1 MTDSRGSAP
10 VIQTSWPKG
19 AIEPDPNASG
29 STQAFTTPNSV
40 NGSPSQARHQRFV
53 LADPVAFGYLE
64 EDETTTVL
72 DRSRQLQGYQC
83 YLVEQW
89 ACSRIHPTFIV
100 TVYTG
105 DLCHTITVGVLSV
118 PANEEA
124 WSPRLKV
131 YFQALLRYHARR
143 KETPMGIL
151 MTTNLS
157 GFPSS
162 LTVILVPD
170 GDVPKHREAFFVNEN
185 LKRLGCSGRMGL
197 TISDPSN
204 ATQAKF
210 HQLYRTSENIQ
221 LKSSVIELVK
231 LCQVALMLYGQLEPE
246 YADGLLCDVTEKAI
260 MEWWVALGTDLYN
273 IEPTDGI
280 LGPTTVAALLGNLIG
295 ARNRLNAYGA
305 PISKDVFDV
314 ESTKRAIAYF
324 QNAQR
329 IHKSRRLD
337 RQTLDRLHKATARQA
352 AGEGWTVPRAVKS
365 TVAELSGKGGEM
377 VMEMVGVRSKKASIA
392 EIETIDIER
401 FSQLVKGERAK
412 WLWLGKARKRTT
424 RDIFSQSADGDDQL
438 VFQGDKQ
445 GGYSWQGQRKD
456 STIMHLKPRHKHTSL
471 YGMHPADPRTSGEGQ
486 DVDPIARKTLLKRA
500 KGRVKEAVGMKGH
513 GYAKSKDDSSLYTV
527 EDKSDES
534 LHTPD
539 TAKSPNDSPSADQTL
554 VEKYKNDEL
563 KSQRALPSDVRSST
577 RILASTSAENKN
589 LFLRVAP
596 NTSMHKPGLGPRTGL
611 SPGPPR
617 NNTPERC
624 VAGFNALEAQWQEKM
639 SVDERPGQN
648 VGLLLRRTRSLSV
661 CETDIFDARNDEY
674 WPRSLSFSTAE
685 DTVLSKPLDD
695 FLIKDEEADDD
706 GLNPEEKLTRA
717 LLRADQSRFLRRTI
731 AQLGADVGGW
741 VERKVSDIEALDVLA
756 AQDAE
761 QLNSLYYPRKDEY
774 LSLQEGSREIVAE
787 EKQVLKEAMKELETL
802 GAKLEYEIAA
812 LKGKVEDVESAV
824 MEFERQVIYTEERVS
839 ELIRIGNEETWLGW
853 TCRMMTGGKR
863 EISQEEQPFGNVA
876 T

>member
-1 MTDSRGSAP
+1 MAMTDSRVRAP
-10 VIQTSWPKG
+10 NIQTSWPKG
-19 AIEPDPNASG
+19 ATDIDPNTYG
-29 STQAFTTPNSV
+29 STQTFTTPVSI
-40 NGSPSQARHQRFV
+40 NGSPSQIGHQRFV

-72 DRSRQLQGYQC
+72 DRSHKLHGYQC

-89 ACSRIHPTFIV
+89 ACSRMHPTFIV

-105 DLCHTITVGVLSV
+105 DSSHTIVVGVLSV
-118 PANEEA
+118 PANEES

-131 YFQALLRYHARR
+131 YFKALAQYHARR
-143 KETPMGIL
+143 KDTPLGIL

-162 LTVILVPD
+162 LTVIPVPD
-170 GDVPKHREAFFVNEN
+170 GDVTKHREAFFVNEN
-185 LKRLGCSGRMGL
+185 LKRLGCSGRVGL
-197 TISDPSN
+197 TIAEPSN

-210 HQLYRTSENIQ
+210 HQLYRTSEKIQ

-231 LCQVALMLYGQLEPE
+231 LCQVALMLFGQLEPE

-260 MEWWVALGTDLYN
+260 MDWWVALGTDLYN
-273 IEPTDGI
+273 MEPNDGI
-280 LGPTTVAALLGNLIG
+280 LGPTTVAALLGTLIG

-365 TVAELSGKGGEM
+365 TMAELSGKGGEM
-377 VMEMVGVRSKKASIA
+377 VMEMVGGRGKASIA

-456 STIMHLKPRHKHTSL
+456 STVPQVKPRTKNTAL
-471 YGMHPADPRTSGEGQ
+471 YGRHQVDPRTGGEGQ
-486 DVDPIARKTLLKRA
+486 EVDPLLKKTLLKRA
-500 KGRVKEAVGMKGH
+500 RGRVKGAVGMKGH

-527 EDKSDES
+527 EDRSEES
-534 LHTPD
+534 LRTPD
-539 TAKSPNDSPSADQTL
+539 TTKSPRDSPNTDQSPDERYED
-554 VEKYKNDEL
+554 EKSKPQQVL
-563 KSQRALPSDVRSST
+563 RSHARSSSRVLT
-577 RILASTSAENKN
+577 NTSTQSKNKFSGVAPDTSARKHE
-589 LFLRVAP
+589 LGPEV
-596 NTSMHKPGLGPRTGL
+596 GLGAGST
-611 SPGPPR
+611 R
-617 NNTPERC
+617 NNSAQIHI
-624 VAGFNALEAQWQEKM
+624 AGSNAREAQWQEKTAL
-639 SVDERPGQN
+639 DERPGQN
-648 VGLLLRRTRSLSV
+648 IGLLLRGTRSFSDF
-661 CETDIFDARNDEY
+661 ETDTYEARNDEY

-685 DTVLSKPLDD
+685 DTILHQP
-695 FLIKDEEADDD
+695 FDESLTETEECDNPYS
-706 GLNPEEKLTRA
+706 NPEKQMTKA
-717 LLRADQSRFLRRTI
+717 LLRAEQCRALRRTI
-731 AQLGADVGGW
+731 AHLGADVGSW
-741 VERKVSDIEALDVLA
+741 VERKLSNVEALDVLA

-774 LSLQEGSREIVAE
+774 HSLQEGSREIVAE
-787 EKQVLKEAMKELETL
+787 EKEVLKEAVKEVETL

-812 LKGKVEDVESAV
+812 LRGKVEDVESAV
-824 MEFERQVIYTEERVS
+824 MEFERQVIYTEERVR
-839 ELIRIGNEETWLGW
+839 ELIKIGNEEGWLGW
-853 TCRMMTGGKR
+853 ACRIMRGGKR
-863 EISQEEQPFGNVA
+863 EMPQDEKP
-876 T
+876 